1 MLSRILK
8 DRIQKKYGSKI
19 KYPKDCYG
27 LAEHIKSECK
37 CIVSASTLKR
47 AFGFTPGTEY
57 LRPATKD
64 AIANYL
70 SYDDWDKLQD
80 DLLGKK
86 VSRKPVIEHLP
97 ASDIPTGQVVLV
109 SFGKN
114 AFIKL
119 LALGQ
124 RRFAVMDC
132 CKVKLEAH
140 YEIEF
145 KELKKDYPL
154 LVSFTKPS
162 GTRVAEVVLGEITGV
177 TEIELLNKIKQEER
191 IKYNSLATK

>member
-8 DRIQKKYGSKI
+8 DRIQKKYGAKI

-37 CIVSASTLKR
+37 CVISASTLKR
-47 AFGFTPGTEY
+47 AFGFTQGTEY

-70 SYDDWDKLQD
+70 GYDDWNKLQD

-86 VSRKPVIEHLP
+86 ISRKPVIELLS
-97 ASDIPTGQVVLV
+97 ASDISIGQVLVV

-132 CKVKLEAH
+132 CKVKAETNCQVEFR
-140 YEIEF
+140 EIR
-145 KELKKDYPL
+145 KDYPL
-154 LVSFTKPS
+154 LISLTKPS
-162 GTRVAEVVLGEITGV
+162 GTKIAEIVLGELTGV
-177 TEIELLNKIKQEER
+177 TEVELLNKIKQDER